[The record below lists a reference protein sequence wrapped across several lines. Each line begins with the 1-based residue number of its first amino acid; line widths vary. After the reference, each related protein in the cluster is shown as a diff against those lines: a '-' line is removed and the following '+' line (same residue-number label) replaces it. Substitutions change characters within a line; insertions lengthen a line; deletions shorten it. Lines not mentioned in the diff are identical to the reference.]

1 MFYVKTKYQYN
12 WWFTYATLDVLILS
26 YFWSSH
32 FLQLDFEGSLSPVI
46 APKKARPS
54 ETGSDEVRNGSLLQ
68 IKAAGVRGLRFFL
81 SFFFKGKQRNSWVVH
96 FIWAHPRLQTSGGR
110 KVILPCAVAV
120 SCDLACQ
127 GLSFREVGR
136 GNECNTN
143 YKATPGS
150 LLTMSVVS

>member
-1 MFYVKTKYQYN
+1 M
-12 WWFTYATLDVLILS
+12 S

-81 SFFFKGKQRNSWVVH
+81 SFFFLKAN
-96 FIWAHPRLQTSGGR
+96 
-110 KVILPCAVAV
+110 
-120 SCDLACQ
+120 
-127 GLSFREVGR
+127 R
-136 GNECNTN
+136 G
-143 YKATPGS
+143 TPE
-150 LLTMSVVS
+150 